1 VRCPQCDS
9 EYVDGIVDCA
19 ECGVPLVDAPRGPSF
34 AEPVWEPVEVF
45 SSGAADL
52 IAIAKSILM
61 DAGIE
66 FIVKGEHVQDL
77 FGYGR
82 FPGTSNVIVGPVRIF
97 VAPEAGDD
105 ARVLLAGLSA
115 PGPVTDALAG
125 RPDEES
131 GEPAASFFWRNV
143 RVAMK
148 VTVWT
153 LLGRSAL
160 GLVWGLLF
168 NLIYRGM

>member
-1 VRCPQCDS
+1 VRCPRCDS

-19 ECGVPLVDAPRGPSF
+19 GCGVPHVDATCGPSA

-45 SSGAADL
+45 SGGAADL
-52 IAIAKSILM
+52 IVIAKSMLM

-97 VAPEAGDD
+97 VAPEEGED
-105 ARVLLAGLSA
+105 ARVLLAELSA
-115 PGPVTDALAG
+115 PGPKSDALTG
-125 RPDEES
+125 MSDDES
-131 GEPAASFFWRNV
+131 GEPVASFFWRNV
-143 RVAMK
+143 SVAMK
-148 VTVWT
+148 VTVWA
-153 LLGRSAL
+153 LLGMSAL
-160 GLVWGLLF
+160 GLVWGLLS